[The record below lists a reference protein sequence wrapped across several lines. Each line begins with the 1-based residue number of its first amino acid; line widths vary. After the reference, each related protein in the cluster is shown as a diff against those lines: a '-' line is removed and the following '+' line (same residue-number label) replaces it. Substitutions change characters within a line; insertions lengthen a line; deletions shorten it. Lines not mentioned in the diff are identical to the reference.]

1 MRQGSGKLLINGREF
16 DDYFPISRHRSSIE
30 EPFKATETEGV
41 YDIQVRVRGGGI
53 TGQAEATQLGV
64 ARALLAFDED
74 RRSALRAEGL
84 LTRDARI
91 VERKKPGRPKARKR
105 FQFSKR

>member
-1 MRQGSGKLLINGREF
+1 MRPGSGKLIVNGKAFEV
-16 DDYFPISRHRSSIE
+16 YFPIPRHRFAVE
-30 EPFKATETEGV
+30 QPLRATETEGL
-41 YDIQVRVRGGGI
+41 YDIKINVRGGGI
-53 TGQAEATQLGV
+53 TGQAEASQLGV
-64 ARALLAFDED
+64 SRALLAADED